1 MTASKSP
8 ILFVIIVLLTNSGCT
23 TIKPIDVDD
32 QTTFAQQIKVGDKVR
47 LAFLDERVR
56 EISVTEINDQ
66 EIIGK
71 LESGGV
77 VIADWRD
84 IYDVEQVRIS
94 PLKTTGAAL
103 GIIVAIPVIAL
114 LALAS
119 GCVSTYC

>member
-1 MTASKSP
+1 MPASKQTV
-8 ILFVIIVLLTNSGCT
+8 LFVIIVLLTNTGCT

-32 QTTFAQQIKVGDKVR
+32 QTTFAEQIKVGDKVR
-47 LAFLDERVR
+47 LAYLDERVR
-56 EISVTEINDQ
+56 EIRVTEVNDQ

-71 LESGGV
+71 LESGAV

-94 PLKTTGAAL
+94 PLKTAGAAV
-103 GIIVAIPVIAL
+103 GIIVAIPVIAV
-114 LALAS
+114 LAVAS